1 MVLLSISS
9 LGPVYIELSS
19 MRYNFCFLADGSAKS
34 ALQKQSVAQP
44 CHFQIHLNVQACCH

>member
-19 MRYNFCFLADGSAKS
+19 MRYNFCFLADGSEKS
-34 ALQKQSVAQP
+34 SLQKQSVAQP
-44 CHFQIHLNVQACCH
+44 CHFQIHLNVPACCH